1 MHIVVIRLHLRVS
14 SFHFGKVFFG
24 EGVADDD
31 FGGHVAGG
39 WFVKGEEEFV
49 DDDGLGI
56 LAFLGGEEVYLC
68 DSGEGMVAAHGAPD
82 EGEGFLVLECAGVK
96 ADRLLL
102 ARGESGG
109 GAEGEHR
116 EENCGYVFRFH
127 VFCFLWVILTGSWC
141 G

>member
-1 MHIVVIRLHLRVS
+1 MQIIVIRLHLRVS

-24 EGVADDD
+24 EGVADGDL
-31 FGGHVAGG
+31 GGHVACGG
-39 WFVKGEEEFV
+39 LVKGEEEFV
-49 DDDGLGI
+49 DEDGLGI
-56 LAFLGGEEVYLC
+56 LAILGGEEVYLR

-82 EGEGFLVLECAGVK
+82 EGEGFLVLEGAGVK

-102 ARGESGG
+102 ARGEPG

-116 EENCGYVFRFH
+116 EDNCGYVFRFH
-127 VFCFLWVILTGSWC
+127 VFCFLWVILTGSSS